1 MNIAHLIGFQFF
13 DGAFVDEY
21 VPPPPPVETAAP
33 RFGGGPFWR
42 KYGYDDAYDE
52 IREQD
57 IEEEERAADEI
68 RGKLAKKRQA
78 QADDAVNAAASA
90 MLRDAP
96 AREVLDQE
104 AAFRRIVKAQ
114 SGIRKELK
122 SAIESRKAFRAEV
135 RRKLQLEAK
144 TRKIEA
150 LKAQEQDEVA
160 MLTAMFWDFDDED

>member
-13 DGAFVDEY
+13 DGAFAPEF
-21 VPPPPPVETAAP
+21 VPPVPEETPAP

-42 KYGYDDAYDE
+42 KYGYDDAYDD

-57 IEEEERAADEI
+57 IEEEEQTAEEI

-78 QADDAVNAAASA
+78 QADDVITAAASA

-96 AREVLDQE
+96 EQEIFDQE
-104 AAFRRIVKAQ
+104 AAFERIVKAQ
-114 SGIRKELK
+114 VGIRKELK
-122 SAIESRKAFRAEV
+122 SALQARKAFRAEV
-135 RRKLQLEAK
+135 RRKLKMEAEQ
-144 TRKIEA
+144 RKIEA